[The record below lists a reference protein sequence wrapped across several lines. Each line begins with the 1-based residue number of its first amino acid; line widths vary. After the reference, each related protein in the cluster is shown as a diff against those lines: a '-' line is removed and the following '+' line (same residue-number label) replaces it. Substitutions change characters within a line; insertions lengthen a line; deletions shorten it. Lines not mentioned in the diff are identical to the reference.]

1 MKNNYLRIAWI
12 LPNVFMY
19 FASFGLIVFISLL
32 YREFDILTF
41 TVYSVFVV
49 LTLFSAVFGTYKIL
63 LWIKEERI

>member
-32 YREFDILTF
+32 YRELDILTF
-41 TVYSVFVV
+41 TVYSAFVV
-49 LTLFSAVFGTYKIL
+49 LTLFTAVFGTYKIR

>member
-1 MKNNYLRIAWI
+1 MKNIYFQIAWI

-19 FASFGLIVFISLL
+19 FASLGLIVFISLI
-32 YREFDILTF
+32 YRELDILTF

-49 LTLFSAVFGTYKIL
+49 LTLFTAVFGTYKIL